1 MSNLRPRE
9 KQLKTLTWDEKHLL
23 LFLTKNIKANLSL
36 TIFNFLKKMIIIS
49 REEMTFL
56 IPYGRVLSEL
66 FSQLEIV
73 NSDTIEV
80 EWSQNFEYVE

>member
-9 KQLKTLTWDEKHLL
+9 KQLEMLTWDDKHLL
-23 LFLTKNIKANLSL
+23 LFFTKNIRVNLPL
-36 TIFNFLKKMIIIS
+36 TIFNFLKEMIIIS

-56 IPYGRVLSEL
+56 IPYGRVLSEF

-80 EWSQNFEYVE
+80 EGSQNFEYVE